1 MKNLAFVFA
10 VVSGLFALS
19 CATKPYVDKETFA
32 SLTTDD
38 EFTFLAKRANPMDYT
53 AIQNVASSLPGAIPT
68 RILELDYGYT
78 LTLKKDSIKVNLPYF
93 GRAYNASYGATNV
106 GFFVETTSFTK
117 TKKAGKKGEMVYQFH
132 IHDKTNIQQMILEIS
147 PSGKAYLSIQA
158 NDRQPISYDGYIM
171 KNEK

>member
-1 MKNLAFVFA
+1 MKKWIFPYTVVFGM
-10 VVSGLFALS
+10 VVSS
-19 CATKPYVDKETFA
+19 CTSTNYIDDKTF
-32 SLTTDD
+32 SEIITHN
-38 EFTFLAKRANPMDYT
+38 EFTFIAQRANPMDY
-53 AIQNVASSLPGAIPT
+53 ASINRVSASIPGAIPT
-68 RILELDYGYT
+68 RVLQLDYGYT

-106 GFFVETTSFTK
+106 GFSVETTSFTK
-117 TKKAGKKGEMVYQFH
+117 TKKAGKKGEILYQFH
-132 IHDKTNIQQMILEIS
+132 IHDKTNIQQMVLEIS

>member
-19 CATKPYVDKETFA
+19 CATKPYVDKETFV

-78 LTLKKDSIKVNLPYF
+78 LTLKKDTIKVNLPYF
-93 GRAYNASYGATNV
+93 GRAYSSSYGTTNS
-106 GFFVETTSFTK
+106 GFSLETSSFTK
-117 TKKAGKKGEMVYQFH
+117 TKKTGKKGEILYQFH
-132 IHDKTNIQQMILEIS
+132 INDKTNIQQMVLEIF
-147 PSGKAYLSIQA
+147 PNGKGILSIQA
-158 NDRQPISYDGYIM
+158 NDRQPISYDGYMM
-171 KNEK
+171 KNEN

>member
-1 MKNLAFVFA
+1 MKKSALLYPAILGIFT
-10 VVSGLFALS
+10 LS

-38 EFTFLAKRANPMDYT
+38 EFTFLAKRANPMDY
-53 AIQNVASSLPGAIPT
+53 ASVYKVSSSLPGAIPT

-78 LTLKKDSIKVNLPYF
+78 LTLKKDSLKVNLPYF

-106 GFFVETTSFTK
+106 GFSLETTAFTK
-117 TKKAGKKGEMVYQFH
+117 MKKAGKKGEMLYQFH
-132 IHDKTNIQQMILEIS
+132 INDKTNIQQMVLEIS
-147 PSGKAYLSIQA
+147 PSGKAYLSIQST
-158 NDRQPISYDGYIM
+158 DRQPISYDGYVM